1 MVQIGVVSVNRQEE
15 KTALKKC
22 HLIEELRQI
31 IQALEKIR
39 IDEKQ
44 KEWIKLILAESF
56 KDEQKYTKERL
67 SSLNAQKNQLRN
79 RIEQLYLDKID
90 GKISEE
96 FWLSKHTEWSDS
108 LINIQ
113 NNITAYEKTNINY
126 LDMSGEFLKIC
137 SEITELYKFGT
148 VEGYSFSVTF
158 EIGFCKV

>member
-79 RIEQLYLDKID
+79 RIEHY
-90 GKISEE
+90 ISIK
-96 FWLSKHTEWSDS
+96 SMAK
-108 LINIQ
+108 
-113 NNITAYEKTNINY
+113 
-126 LDMSGEFLKIC
+126 
-137 SEITELYKFGT
+137 
-148 VEGYSFSVTF
+148 
-158 EIGFCKV
+158 